1 MSATS
6 TTFPTDREDFEPP
19 NDIDL
24 SSARRVSWYNPCAIN
39 LRLGS
44 VRACTHCRE
53 HGNPCI
59 AVVDGGLRADL
70 EWLLEQRQAV
80 FDRPGMAEIRSDDTK
95 WDRYLTKG
103 AGKQLGGLFEDWRA
117 RLVTFQSTFARGSA
131 KRPQVRTRRVRGV
144 SSTPL
149 GSSVESPLA
158 PSSLG
163 VGGSQAASGGPT
175 QTPGSGGPVTP
186 GPGTQLVGGAAPGQA
201 VLDQITRLATL
212 VSRLSE
218 RMDAFEARSQQAG
231 PSVPVGQT
239 PTRGSGRGRNRAGS
253 GVIRARL
260 RQMQDAA
267 GPATEERTEG
277 ESPSAGR
284 GGSKRTLSEVADS
297 EDSEASPAKRARNG
311 ESEGGDSE
319 SPEASSSGAA
329 SSSSDEGPGGPL
341 ARELPTRAST
351 ESFAFH
357 SAQSGTADVE
367 GSREQSPEGDAL
379 AALLPEPEASGSSES
394 ESSGSA
400 SYTGSESVSRASSQ
414 VL

>member
-1 MSATS
+1 
-6 TTFPTDREDFEPP
+6 
-19 NDIDL
+19 
-24 SSARRVSWYNPCAIN
+24 
-39 LRLGS
+39 
-44 VRACTHCRE
+44 
-53 HGNPCI
+53 
-59 AVVDGGLRADL
+59 
-70 EWLLEQRQAV
+70 
-80 FDRPGMAEIRSDDTK
+80 MAEIRSDDTK

-231 PSVPVGQT
+231 PSVPVGHT

-253 GVIRARL
+253 GVIRGRPSRGGQGGVTPATRSSARL